1 MPIKM
6 TIIIFKIYRPKRL
19 KKQGRRHQG
28 IRDSDR
34 YWRMESWWIGRIE
47 ETEHNFFRT
56 RRKSQAAKAQELGF
70 TERKYEAQIWNSE
83 NRLKV
88 CTRGSWTSTSLV
100 TSSYKSSDMRLIPCR
115 AWIKKVLS
123 LRREKFQKSSRGAEG
138 PKIGGLVE
146 VYIFMGETHLHPS
159 PALFPHPGPQIPV
172 ARHKTW
178 GSFCAETEWPLR
190 ILHKFKA
197 IVRHASLKQTCKL

>member
-19 KKQGRRHQG
+19 KKQGRRHEEIG
-28 IRDSDR
+28 DSNR

-56 RRKSQAAKAQELGF
+56 RRKNQAAKAQELGF

-83 NRLKV
+83 SRLKV
-88 CTRGSWTSTSLV
+88 CTRGLV

-115 AWIKKVLS
+115 TWIKKVLS

-138 PKIGGLVE
+138 PKIGGLSGSI
-146 VYIFMGETHLHPS
+146 YIYGRNTPAPFTSPLSPS
-159 PALFPHPGPQIPV
+159 RSSNTCSQAQGLRVFLCRNWVTPENTPQIQSHCQ
-172 ARHKTW
+172 ACK
-178 GSFCAETEWPLR
+178 S
-190 ILHKFKA
+190 
-197 IVRHASLKQTCKL
+197 QTNIQIIKYG